1 MKHEWRKH
9 DRAYSGVKVQPVVV
23 EVSGCNY
30 LMISGKGN
38 PNLEDFSERVGVLFA
53 CAYGVKGWYKSHCA
67 VDSEYDDY
75 TVYPLEGVWDTS
87 VPNDPL
93 NKDNFVYTIMIKV
106 PDFVDS
112 MMVEQALAKTRKLKP
127 HSLMDQVRFES
138 ISDGLSVQMLHVGAF
153 DDEPATFIVMDAYC
167 QANNLVRSEHSHREI
182 YLSDARKTPDNKRK
196 TIIRYKVV
204 VNE

>member
-9 DRAYSGVKVQPVVV
+9 DRLYSIKAQPVVV
-23 EVSGCNY
+23 EVPGCNY

-87 VPNDPL
+87 MPDDPL
-93 NKDNFVYTIMIKV
+93 NKDNFIYTIMIKV

-112 MMVEQALAKTRKLKP
+112 IMVEQSMVKTKEQKP
-127 HSLMDQVRFES
+127 NDLLDQVKFGS
-138 ISDGLSVQMLHVGAF
+138 LSDGLNVAMLHVGAF
-153 DDEPATFIVMDAYC
+153 DDEPATFKIMDAYC
-167 QANNLVRSEHSHREI
+167 QSNNLVRIEHSHREI
-182 YLSDARKTPDNKRK
+182 YLSDARKTPDYKRK
-196 TIIRYKVV
+196 TIIRFKVAI
-204 VNE
+204 NG